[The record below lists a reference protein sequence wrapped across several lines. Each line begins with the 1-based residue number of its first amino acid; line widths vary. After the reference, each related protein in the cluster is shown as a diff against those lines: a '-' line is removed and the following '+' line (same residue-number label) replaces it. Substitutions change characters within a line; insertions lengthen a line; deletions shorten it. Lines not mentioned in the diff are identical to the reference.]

1 MNNKLTIQELATL
14 LSVKSGKEVYET
26 ERFIRELITVVSE
39 GLFSDKMVKVKGL
52 GTFKIVL
59 VEDRESIHVNTGERI
74 LIPAHYKCSFLPDNE
89 LKELVNRPFSIFET
103 TEIGDA
109 ASFQD
114 MEMADDSDEDDVDSD
129 LESDANEDGEDLSLP
144 KSSVTESR
152 INGLLDKEMTEELA
166 DPEDLPE
173 IHSPEEALTVDKQPN
188 GQIDTVD
195 SPVSDDS
202 PEEVSEPYNEETI
215 EMENP
220 KEEDT
225 IEVEDSI
232 NMVETL
238 SEEIDESP
246 EADLASEVV
255 DIIPDSQANELTPE
269 IESSSQVDSPDKEKE
284 QTEYREEIIRA
295 KLASLSAKDPVAF
308 VAPEAKPKKRRKH
321 GRTATKTFF
330 YIIVGGLLVTASV
343 ALFFYFQSLEVRN
356 AVPIMIESVSA
367 IPTETPAPTDSV
379 FDESDSIPSNEKDSV
394 PEVVSEPQGTM
405 QTEQVK
411 TKYMDTVVIQ
421 TGDRLT
427 LISLKYYGHKI
438 FWVYLYLANKE
449 SIPNPNSVAIGT
461 QIHIPVPETY
471 NIDANDEQS
480 IRKAAAL
487 QTEILKE

>member
-14 LSVKSGKEVYET
+14 LSVKSGKDVYET
-26 ERFIRELITVVSE
+26 ERFIREFITVVSE

-215 EMENP
+215 EMENL

-255 DIIPDSQANELTPE
+255 DTIPDSQANELTPE
-269 IESSSQVDSPDKEKE
+269 IESSSQVDNQDKEKE
-284 QTEYREEIIRA
+284 QTENREEIIRA

-321 GRTATKTFF
+321 GHTATKTFF

>member
-14 LSVKSGKEVYET
+14 LSVKSGKDVYET
-26 ERFIRELITVVSE
+26 ERFIREFITVVSE

-202 PEEVSEPYNEETI
+202 PEEVSKPYNEETI

-232 NMVETL
+232 NMDETL

-255 DIIPDSQANELTPE
+255 DTIPDSQANELTPE

-321 GRTATKTFF
+321 GHTATKTFF

-471 NIDANDEQS
+471 NIDASDEQS

>member
-14 LSVKSGKEVYET
+14 LSVKSGKDVYET
-26 ERFIRELITVVSE
+26 ERFIREFITVVSE
-39 GLFSDKMVKVKGL
+39 GLLSDKMVKVKGL

-220 KEEDT
+220 KEKDT

-232 NMVETL
+232 NMDETL

-255 DIIPDSQANELTPE
+255 DTIPDLQANELTPE
-269 IESSSQVDSPDKEKE
+269 IESSSQVDSLDKEKE
-284 QTEYREEIIRA
+284 QTENREEIIRV

-308 VAPEAKPKKRRKH
+308 IAPEAKPKKRRKH
-321 GRTATKTFF
+321 GHTATKTFF

-411 TKYMDTVVIQ
+411 TKYMDTVVIK

>member
-14 LSVKSGKEVYET
+14 LSVKSGKDVYET
-26 ERFIRELITVVSE
+26 ERFIREFITVVSE

-232 NMVETL
+232 HMDETL

-255 DIIPDSQANELTPE
+255 DTIPDLQANELTPE
-269 IESSSQVDSPDKEKE
+269 IESSSQVDNQDKEKE
-284 QTEYREEIIRA
+284 QTENREEIIRA

-321 GRTATKTFF
+321 GHTATKTFF

>member
-14 LSVKSGKEVYET
+14 LSVKSGKDVYET
-26 ERFIRELITVVSE
+26 ERFIREFITVVSE

-152 INGLLDKEMTEELA
+152 INGLLDKEITEELA

-202 PEEVSEPYNEETI
+202 PEEVSKPYNEETI

-232 NMVETL
+232 NVVETL

-255 DIIPDSQANELTPE
+255 DTIPDSQANELTPE
-269 IESSSQVDSPDKEKE
+269 IESSTQVDSLDKEKE
-284 QTEYREEIIRA
+284 QTENREEIIRA

-321 GRTATKTFF
+321 GHTATKTFF

-461 QIHIPVPETY
+461 KIHIPVPETY

>member
-14 LSVKSGKEVYET
+14 LSVKSGKDVYET
-26 ERFIRELITVVSE
+26 ERFIREFITVVSE

-74 LIPAHYKCSFLPDNE
+74 LIPAHYKCSFIPDNE

-232 NMVETL
+232 NMDETL

-255 DIIPDSQANELTPE
+255 DTIPDSQANELTPE
-269 IESSSQVDSPDKEKE
+269 IESSSQVDNQDKEKE
-284 QTEYREEIIRA
+284 QIENREEIIRA

-321 GRTATKTFF
+321 GHTATKTFF

>member
-14 LSVKSGKEVYET
+14 LSVKSGKDVYET
-26 ERFIRELITVVSE
+26 ERFIREFITVVSE

-144 KSSVTESR
+144 KSSVTENR

-220 KEEDT
+220 KEEDP

-232 NMVETL
+232 NMDETL

-255 DIIPDSQANELTPE
+255 DTIPDSQANELTPE
-269 IESSSQVDSPDKEKE
+269 IESSSQVDNQDKEKE
-284 QTEYREEIIRA
+284 QTENREEIIRV

-321 GRTATKTFF
+321 GHTATKTFF

>member
-14 LSVKSGKEVYET
+14 LSVKSGKDVYET
-26 ERFIRELITVVSE
+26 ERFIREFITVVSE

-144 KSSVTESR
+144 KSSVTENR

-195 SPVSDDS
+195 SPVSDDF

-215 EMENP
+215 EMENS

-232 NMVETL
+232 NMDETL

-255 DIIPDSQANELTPE
+255 DTIPDSQANELTPE
-269 IESSSQVDSPDKEKE
+269 IESSSQTDNQDKEKE
-284 QTEYREEIIRA
+284 QTENREEIIRV

-308 VAPEAKPKKRRKH
+308 IAPEAKPKKRRKH
-321 GRTATKTFF
+321 GHTATKTFF

-411 TKYMDTVVIQ
+411 TKYIDMVVIQ

>member
-14 LSVKSGKEVYET
+14 LSVKSGKDVYET
-26 ERFIRELITVVSE
+26 ERFIREFITVVSE

-144 KSSVTESR
+144 KSSVTENR
-152 INGLLDKEMTEELA
+152 INGFLDKEMTEELA

-220 KEEDT
+220 KEKDT

-232 NMVETL
+232 NMDETL

-255 DIIPDSQANELTPE
+255 DTIPDSQANELTPE
-269 IESSSQVDSPDKEKE
+269 IESSSQVDNQDKEKE
-284 QTEYREEIIRA
+284 QTENREEIIRA

-321 GRTATKTFF
+321 GHTATKTFF

>member
-14 LSVKSGKEVYET
+14 LSVKSGKDVYET
-26 ERFIRELITVVSE
+26 ERFIREFITVVSE

-144 KSSVTESR
+144 KSSVTENR
-152 INGLLDKEMTEELA
+152 IHGFLDKEMTEELA

-220 KEEDT
+220 KEEDP

-232 NMVETL
+232 NMDETL

-255 DIIPDSQANELTPE
+255 DTIPDSQANELTPE
-269 IESSSQVDSPDKEKE
+269 IESSSQVDNQDKEKE
-284 QTEYREEIIRA
+284 QTENREEIIRA

>member
-14 LSVKSGKEVYET
+14 LSVKSGKDVYET
-26 ERFIRELITVVSE
+26 ERFIREFITVVSE

-114 MEMADDSDEDDVDSD
+114 MEMADDSDEDDVDFD

-152 INGLLDKEMTEELA
+152 INGLLDKEITEELA

-232 NMVETL
+232 NMDETL

-255 DIIPDSQANELTPE
+255 DTIPDSQVNELTPE
-269 IESSSQVDSPDKEKE
+269 IESSSQIDSLDKEKE
-284 QTEYREEIIRA
+284 QTENREEIIRA

-321 GRTATKTFF
+321 GHTATKTFF

>member
-14 LSVKSGKEVYET
+14 LSVKSGKDVYET
-26 ERFIRELITVVSE
+26 ERFIREFITVVSE

-220 KEEDT
+220 KEEDP

-232 NMVETL
+232 NMDETL

-255 DIIPDSQANELTPE
+255 DTIPDSQANELTPE
-269 IESSSQVDSPDKEKE
+269 IESSSQIDNQDKEKE
-284 QTEYREEIIRA
+284 QTENREEIIRA

-321 GRTATKTFF
+321 GHTATKTFF

>member
-14 LSVKSGKEVYET
+14 LSVKSGKDVYET
-26 ERFIRELITVVSE
+26 ERFIREFITVVSE

-114 MEMADDSDEDDVDSD
+114 MEMADDSDEDDVDFD

-152 INGLLDKEMTEELA
+152 INGLLDKEITEELA

-202 PEEVSEPYNEETI
+202 PEEVSKPYNEETI

-225 IEVEDSI
+225 ILVEDSI

-255 DIIPDSQANELTPE
+255 DTIPDSQANELMPE
-269 IESSSQVDSPDKEKE
+269 LESSSQVDSPDKEKE
-284 QTEYREEIIRA
+284 QTENREEIIRA

-321 GRTATKTFF
+321 GHTATKTFF

>member
-14 LSVKSGKEVYET
+14 LSVKSGKDVYET
-26 ERFIRELITVVSE
+26 ERFIREFITVVSE

-269 IESSSQVDSPDKEKE
+269 VESSSQVDRLDKEKE
-284 QTEYREEIIRA
+284 QTENREEIIRA

-321 GRTATKTFF
+321 GHTATKTFF

>member
-14 LSVKSGKEVYET
+14 LSVKSGKDVYET
-26 ERFIRELITVVSE
+26 ERFIHELIAVVSE

-220 KEEDT
+220 KEKDT

-232 NMVETL
+232 NMDETL

-394 PEVVSEPQGTM
+394 PVVVSEPQGTM

-471 NIDANDEQS
+471 NIDASDEQS

>member
-14 LSVKSGKEVYET
+14 LSVKSGKDVYET
-26 ERFIRELITVVSE
+26 ERFIREFITVVSE

-152 INGLLDKEMTEELA
+152 INGLLDKEITEELA

-220 KEEDT
+220 KEEDP

-232 NMVETL
+232 NMDETL

-255 DIIPDSQANELTPE
+255 DTIPDSKANELTPE
-269 IESSSQVDSPDKEKE
+269 IESSSQVDNQDKEKE
-284 QTEYREEIIRA
+284 QTENREEIIRA

-321 GRTATKTFF
+321 GHTATKTFF

>member
-14 LSVKSGKEVYET
+14 LSVKSGKDVYET
-26 ERFIRELITVVSE
+26 ERFIGEFITVVSE

-220 KEEDT
+220 KEEDP

-232 NMVETL
+232 NMDETL

-255 DIIPDSQANELTPE
+255 DTIPDSQANELTPE
-269 IESSSQVDSPDKEKE
+269 IESSTQVDSLDKEKE
-284 QTEYREEIIRA
+284 QTENREEIIRA

-321 GRTATKTFF
+321 GHTATKTFF

>member
-173 IHSPEEALTVDKQPN
+173 IHSPEEALTVDKQQN

-232 NMVETL
+232 HMDETL

-255 DIIPDSQANELTPE
+255 DTIPDLQANELTPE
-269 IESSSQVDSPDKEKE
+269 IESSSQVDNQDKEKE
-284 QTEYREEIIRA
+284 QTENREEIIRA

-321 GRTATKTFF
+321 GHTATKTFF

>member
-14 LSVKSGKEVYET
+14 LSVKSGKDVYET
-26 ERFIRELITVVSE
+26 ERFIREFITVVSE

-202 PEEVSEPYNEETI
+202 PEEVSKPYNEETI

-269 IESSSQVDSPDKEKE
+269 VESSSQVDSLDKEKE
-284 QTEYREEIIRA
+284 QTENREEIIRA

-321 GRTATKTFF
+321 GHTATKTFF

>member
-14 LSVKSGKEVYET
+14 LSVKSGKDVYET
-26 ERFIRELITVVSE
+26 ERFIREFITVVSE

-255 DIIPDSQANELTPE
+255 DTIPDSQANELTPE
-269 IESSSQVDSPDKEKE
+269 IESSTQVDSLDKEKE
-284 QTEYREEIIRA
+284 QTENREEIIRA

-321 GRTATKTFF
+321 GHTATKTFF

>member
-14 LSVKSGKEVYET
+14 LSVKSGKDVYET
-26 ERFIRELITVVSE
+26 ERFIREFITVVSE

-144 KSSVTESR
+144 KSSVTENR
-152 INGLLDKEMTEELA
+152 ITGLLDKEMTEELA

-255 DIIPDSQANELTPE
+255 DTIPDSQANELTPE
-269 IESSSQVDSPDKEKE
+269 VESSSQVDRLDKEKE
-284 QTEYREEIIRA
+284 QTENREEIIRA

-321 GRTATKTFF
+321 GHTATKTFF

-471 NIDANDEQS
+471 NIDASDEQS

>member
-14 LSVKSGKEVYET
+14 LSVKSGKDVYET
-26 ERFIRELITVVSE
+26 ERFIREFITVVSE

-232 NMVETL
+232 NMDETL

-255 DIIPDSQANELTPE
+255 DTIPDSQANELMPE
-269 IESSSQVDSPDKEKE
+269 LESSSQVDSPDKEKE
-284 QTEYREEIIRA
+284 QTENREEIIRA

-321 GRTATKTFF
+321 GHTATKTFF

>member
-14 LSVKSGKEVYET
+14 LSVKSGKDVYET
-26 ERFIRELITVVSE
+26 ERFIREFITVVSE

-114 MEMADDSDEDDVDSD
+114 MEMADDSDEDDVDFD

-232 NMVETL
+232 HMDETL

-255 DIIPDSQANELTPE
+255 DTIPDLQANELTPE
-269 IESSSQVDSPDKEKE
+269 IESSSQIDNQDKEKE
-284 QTEYREEIIRA
+284 QTENREEIIRA

-321 GRTATKTFF
+321 GHTATKTFF

-379 FDESDSIPSNEKDSV
+379 FDEYDSIPLSEKDSV

>member
-14 LSVKSGKEVYET
+14 LSVKSGKDVYET
-26 ERFIRELITVVSE
+26 ERFIREFITVVSE
-39 GLFSDKMVKVKGL
+39 GLLSDKMVKVKGL

-144 KSSVTESR
+144 KSSVTENR

-166 DPEDLPE
+166 DSEDLPE

-220 KEEDT
+220 KEEDP

-232 NMVETL
+232 NMDETL

-255 DIIPDSQANELTPE
+255 DTIPDSQANELTPE
-269 IESSSQVDSPDKEKE
+269 IESSSQVDNQDKEKE
-284 QTEYREEIIRA
+284 QTENREEIIRA

-321 GRTATKTFF
+321 GHTATKTFF

>member
-14 LSVKSGKEVYET
+14 LSVKSGKDVYET
-26 ERFIRELITVVSE
+26 ERFIREFITVVSE

-114 MEMADDSDEDDVDSD
+114 MEMADDSDQDDVDSD

-144 KSSVTESR
+144 KSSVTENR

-232 NMVETL
+232 NMDETL

-255 DIIPDSQANELTPE
+255 DTIPDLQANELTPE
-269 IESSSQVDSPDKEKE
+269 IESSSQVDNQDKEKE
-284 QTEYREEIIRA
+284 QIENREEIIRA

-321 GRTATKTFF
+321 GHTATKTFF

-411 TKYMDTVVIQ
+411 TKYMDTVVIK

>member
-14 LSVKSGKEVYET
+14 LSVKSGKDVYET
-26 ERFIRELITVVSE
+26 ERFIREFITVVSE

-220 KEEDT
+220 KEKDT

-232 NMVETL
+232 NMDETL

-255 DIIPDSQANELTPE
+255 DTIPDSQANELTPE
-269 IESSSQVDSPDKEKE
+269 IESSSQVDSLDKEKE
-284 QTEYREEIIRA
+284 QTENREEIIRV

-321 GRTATKTFF
+321 GHTATKTFF

>member
-14 LSVKSGKEVYET
+14 LSVKSGKDVYET
-26 ERFIRELITVVSE
+26 ERFIREFITVVSE
-39 GLFSDKMVKVKGL
+39 GLLSDKMVKVKGL

-144 KSSVTESR
+144 KSSVTENR
-152 INGLLDKEMTEELA
+152 ITGLLDKEMTEELA

-202 PEEVSEPYNEETI
+202 PEEVSKPYNEETI

-255 DIIPDSQANELTPE
+255 DIIPDSQANELMPE
-269 IESSSQVDSPDKEKE
+269 VESSSQVDNQDKEKE
-284 QTEYREEIIRA
+284 QTENREEIIRA

-321 GRTATKTFF
+321 GHTATKTFF

-379 FDESDSIPSNEKDSV
+379 FDEYDSIPSNEKDSV

>member
-14 LSVKSGKEVYET
+14 LSVKSGKDVYET
-26 ERFIRELITVVSE
+26 ERFIREFITVVSE

-152 INGLLDKEMTEELA
+152 INGLLDKEITEELA

-232 NMVETL
+232 NMDETL

-255 DIIPDSQANELTPE
+255 DTIPDSQANELTPE
-269 IESSSQVDSPDKEKE
+269 IESSSQVDNQDKEKE
-284 QTEYREEIIRA
+284 QTENREEIIRA
-295 KLASLSAKDPVAF
+295 KLASLSAKDPIAF
-308 VAPEAKPKKRRKH
+308 VAPEAKPKKSRKH
-321 GRTATKTFF
+321 GHTATKAFF

-379 FDESDSIPSNEKDSV
+379 FDEYDSIPSNEKDSV

>member
-26 ERFIRELITVVSE
+26 ERFIHELIAVVSE

-220 KEEDT
+220 KEEDP

-232 NMVETL
+232 NMDETL

-255 DIIPDSQANELTPE
+255 DTIPDSQANELTPE
-269 IESSSQVDSPDKEKE
+269 IESSSQVDNQDKEKE
-284 QTEYREEIIRA
+284 QTENREEIIRA

>member
-14 LSVKSGKEVYET
+14 LSVKSGKDVYET
-26 ERFIRELITVVSE
+26 ERFIREFITVVSE

-173 IHSPEEALTVDKQPN
+173 IHSPEEALTVDKQLN
-188 GQIDTVD
+188 GQIETVD

-232 NMVETL
+232 HMDETL

-255 DIIPDSQANELTPE
+255 DTIPDSQANELTPE
-269 IESSSQVDSPDKEKE
+269 IESSSQIDNQDKEKE
-284 QTEYREEIIRA
+284 QTENREEIIRA

-321 GRTATKTFF
+321 GHTATKTFF

>member
-14 LSVKSGKEVYET
+14 LSVKSGKDVYET
-26 ERFIRELITVVSE
+26 ERFIREFITVVSE

-173 IHSPEEALTVDKQPN
+173 IHSPEEALTVDKEPN
-188 GQIDTVD
+188 GQIVTVD

-220 KEEDT
+220 KEEDP

-232 NMVETL
+232 NMDETL

-255 DIIPDSQANELTPE
+255 DTIPDSQANELTPE
-269 IESSSQVDSPDKEKE
+269 IESSTQVDSLDKEKE
-284 QTEYREEIIRA
+284 QTENREEIIRA

-321 GRTATKTFF
+321 GHTATKTFF

>member
-14 LSVKSGKEVYET
+14 LSVKSGKDVYET
-26 ERFIRELITVVSE
+26 ERFIREFITVVSE

-114 MEMADDSDEDDVDSD
+114 MEMADDSDEDDVDFD

-220 KEEDT
+220 KEEDP

-232 NMVETL
+232 HMDETL
-238 SEEIDESP
+238 SEEKDESP

-255 DIIPDSQANELTPE
+255 DTIPDSQANELTPE
-269 IESSSQVDSPDKEKE
+269 IESSSQVDNQDKEKE
-284 QTEYREEIIRA
+284 QTENREEIIRA

-321 GRTATKTFF
+321 GHTATKTFF

-394 PEVVSEPQGTM
+394 PVVVSEPQGTM

>member
-14 LSVKSGKEVYET
+14 LSVKSGKDVYET
-26 ERFIRELITVVSE
+26 ERFIREFITVVSE

-220 KEEDT
+220 KEEDP

-232 NMVETL
+232 NMDETL

-255 DIIPDSQANELTPE
+255 DTIPDSQANELTPE
-269 IESSSQVDSPDKEKE
+269 IESSSQIDNQDKEKE
-284 QTEYREEIIRA
+284 QTENREEIIRA

>member
-14 LSVKSGKEVYET
+14 LSVKSGKDVYET
-26 ERFIRELITVVSE
+26 ERFIREFITVVSE

-255 DIIPDSQANELTPE
+255 DTIPDSQANELTPE
-269 IESSSQVDSPDKEKE
+269 IESSSQVDNQDKEKE
-284 QTEYREEIIRA
+284 QTENREEIIRA

>member
-14 LSVKSGKEVYET
+14 LSVKSGKDVYET
-26 ERFIRELITVVSE
+26 ERFIREFITVVSE

-232 NMVETL
+232 NMDETL

-255 DIIPDSQANELTPE
+255 DTIPDSQVNELTPE
-269 IESSSQVDSPDKEKE
+269 IESSSQVDNQDKEKE
-284 QTEYREEIIRA
+284 QIENREEIIRA

-321 GRTATKTFF
+321 GHTATKTFF

>member
-14 LSVKSGKEVYET
+14 LSVKSGKDVYET
-26 ERFIRELITVVSE
+26 ERFIREFITVVSE

-114 MEMADDSDEDDVDSD
+114 MEMADDSDEDDAEAD
-129 LESDANEDGEDLSLP
+129 LELDTNEDGEDLSLP

-220 KEEDT
+220 KEEDP

-232 NMVETL
+232 NMDETL

-255 DIIPDSQANELTPE
+255 DTIPDLQANELTPE
-269 IESSSQVDSPDKEKE
+269 IESSSQVDSLDKEKE
-284 QTEYREEIIRA
+284 QTENREEIIRA

-321 GRTATKTFF
+321 GHTATKTFF

>member
-14 LSVKSGKEVYET
+14 LSVKSGKDVYET
-26 ERFIRELITVVSE
+26 ERFIREFITVVSE

-220 KEEDT
+220 KEEDP

-232 NMVETL
+232 NMDETL

-255 DIIPDSQANELTPE
+255 DTIPDSQANELTPE
-269 IESSSQVDSPDKEKE
+269 IESSSQVDSLDKEKE
-284 QTEYREEIIRA
+284 QTENREEIIRA

-321 GRTATKTFF
+321 GHTATKTFF

>member
-14 LSVKSGKEVYET
+14 LSVKSGKDVYET
-26 ERFIRELITVVSE
+26 ERFIREFITVVSE

-202 PEEVSEPYNEETI
+202 PEEVSKPYNEETI

-220 KEEDT
+220 KEEDP

-232 NMVETL
+232 NMDETL

-255 DIIPDSQANELTPE
+255 DTIPDSQANELTPE
-269 IESSSQVDSPDKEKE
+269 IESSSQVDSLDKEKE
-284 QTEYREEIIRA
+284 QTENREEIIRA

-321 GRTATKTFF
+321 GHTATKTFF

-461 QIHIPVPETY
+461 KIHIPVPETY

>member
-14 LSVKSGKEVYET
+14 LSVKSGKDVYET
-26 ERFIRELITVVSE
+26 ERFIREFITVVSE

-114 MEMADDSDEDDVDSD
+114 MEMADDSDEDDVDFD

-152 INGLLDKEMTEELA
+152 INGLLDKEITEELA

-232 NMVETL
+232 NMDETL

-255 DIIPDSQANELTPE
+255 DTIPDSQANELMPE
-269 IESSSQVDSPDKEKE
+269 LESSSQVDSPDKEKE
-284 QTEYREEIIRA
+284 QTENREEIIRA

-321 GRTATKTFF
+321 GHTATKTFF

>member
-14 LSVKSGKEVYET
+14 LSVKSGKDVYET
-26 ERFIRELITVVSE
+26 ERFIREFITVVSE

-74 LIPAHYKCSFLPDNE
+74 LIPAHYKCSFIPDNE

-129 LESDANEDGEDLSLP
+129 SESDANEDGEDLSLP

-269 IESSSQVDSPDKEKE
+269 VESSSQVDRLDKEKE

-321 GRTATKTFF
+321 GHTATKTFF

-411 TKYMDTVVIQ
+411 TKYMNTVVIQ